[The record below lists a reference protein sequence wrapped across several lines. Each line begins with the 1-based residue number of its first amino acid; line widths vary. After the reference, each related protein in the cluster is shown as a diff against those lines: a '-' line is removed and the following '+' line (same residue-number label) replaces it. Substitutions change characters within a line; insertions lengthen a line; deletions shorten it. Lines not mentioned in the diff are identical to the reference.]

1 MSGPLYEYD
10 PTAFRGVFERGFG
23 YLAGVAR
30 NASRF
35 ADQLALAEAE
45 GERTWTYA
53 ELWRDVERL
62 AGELAARGVRPGET
76 VVFQLFNGP
85 EFALCWLA
93 AMRLGAIPTPINFRL
108 SAGETAH
115 VLDDSR
121 PAAFVFDAELGAQV
135 REALGLASHSP
146 GWTAVVGAAGDGV
159 AAESRFD
166 ALLATDATPP
176 PLPDRDLY
184 GETTRLYTSG
194 TTGLP
199 KGVSLNDAVEVMSA
213 HDVIMHFPLAPD
225 DRTLNMTPW
234 FHRGGLYSG
243 GPNPVFYVG
252 AAAISLRAFDP
263 ARVLD
268 LVAERGLTFLVGAPT
283 NLAMLAEEQRRSPR
297 DLATLRG
304 IVTMGAP
311 LEREACLLYQEVLTP
326 RIFNGYGTT
335 ESFWNTFLRPTDL
348 PAHAGSAGRA
358 CTDDDVVV
366 ARRPEGAEAADPAD
380 PAARDGEEVGE
391 VVVRTPKAGYAYVNQ
406 PEEQAARFRD
416 GWFHTGDLAT
426 WDGEG
431 FVTIIGRGDDMLIS
445 GGENVHPVQ
454 VEEVLNEHPGVA
466 DSCVVGLPD
475 ERWGELI
482 VAYVVPAAD
491 AGELTVASLDAHCR
505 EHPMLADYKR
515 PRAYR
520 IVESLPMTATGKKMH
535 FRVRETAI
543 ADERAGLLERP

>member
-1 MSGPLYEYD
+1 LYEYD
-10 PTAFRGVFERGFG
+10 PSSFRGVFERDFG

-45 GERTWTYA
+45 GERTWTYS

-62 AGELAARGVRPGET
+62 AGELGARGVRPGET

-85 EFALCWLA
+85 EFALTWLA

-115 VLDDSR
+115 VIDDSR
-121 PAAFVFDAELGAQV
+121 PAAFIFDAELGTQA
-135 REALGLASHSP
+135 REALDLASHAP
-146 GWTAVVGAAGDGV
+146 GWTAVVGED
-159 AAESRFD
+159 FD

-176 PLPDRDLY
+176 PPPDRDIY

-263 ARVLD
+263 AAVLD
-268 LVAERGLTFLVGAPT
+268 LVAARGLTFLIGAPT
-283 NLAMLAEEQRRSPR
+283 NLAMLAEEQRRAPR
-297 DLATLRG
+297 DLASLCG

-335 ESFWNTFLRPTDL
+335 ESFWNTFLRPADL

-366 ARRPEGAEAADPAD
+366 ARPGDGVGEGADPAD
-380 PAARDGEEVGE
+380 PVVRDGEEVGE

-426 WDGEG
+426 WDAEG
-431 FVTIIGRGDDMLIS
+431 FVTIVGRGDDMLIS

-482 VAYVVPAAD
+482 VAYVVPAGG
-491 AGELTVASLDAHCR
+491 GEGGEDGEGLTAAALDAHCR
-505 EHPMLADYKR
+505 AHPMLADYKR

-520 IVESLPMTATGKKMH
+520 LVDFLPMTATGKKMH
-535 FRVRETAI
+535 FRVREAAI
-543 ADERAGLLERP
+543 ADAAAGLLERP

>member
-10 PTAFRGVFERGFG
+10 PAGFRGVFERDFG

-35 ADQLALAEAE
+35 ADAPALAEAE

-62 AGELAARGVRPGET
+62 AGAFGERGVRPGET

-115 VLDDSR
+115 VIDDSR
-121 PAAFVFDAELGAQV
+121 PAAFVFDAELGAMA
-135 REALGLASHSP
+135 REALDLADHAP
-146 GWTAVVGAAGDGV
+146 GWTAVVGAAGNDV
-159 AAESRFD
+159 AAESSFD
-166 ALLATDATPP
+166 ALLASDAAPP
-176 PLPDRDLY
+176 PLPDRDIY

-335 ESFWNTFLRPTDL
+335 ESFWNTFLRPADL

-366 ARRPEGAEAADPAD
+366 ARRAEGAEAADPAD

-406 PEEQAARFRD
+406 PDEQAARFRD

-426 WDGEG
+426 WDADG

-491 AGELTVASLDAHCR
+491 AEGDLTVASLDTHCR

-520 IVESLPMTATGKKMH
+520 IVDSLPMTATGKKMH

-543 ADERAGLLERP
+543 ADAGLLERP